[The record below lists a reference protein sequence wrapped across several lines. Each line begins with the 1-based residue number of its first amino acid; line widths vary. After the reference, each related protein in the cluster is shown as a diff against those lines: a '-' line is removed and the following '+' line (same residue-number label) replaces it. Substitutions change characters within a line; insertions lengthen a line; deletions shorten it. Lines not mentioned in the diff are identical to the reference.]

1 MWSYKANLKKY
12 AMFYEQRKHKVAYSF
27 QPKYREN
34 RSISYCFSDKQLIYI
49 YIFKSHFLISQTLA
63 VMT

>member
-27 QPKYREN
+27 PPKYREN

-49 YIFKSHFLISQTLA
+49 YIFLNRTF
-63 VMT
+63 